1 MVYDDW
7 HNAEWAAVYDDMP
20 LIVAD
25 KKILRKDIKS
35 YLTPEFWS
43 VLAMWQKIK
52 QYGLPHGNGW
62 ANEIAFILDV
72 TDFFN
77 LILAKLQERDRKEKD
92 AINRRITRNR

>member
-1 MVYDDW
+1 MVYNDW
-7 HNAEWAAVYDDMP
+7 HNAEWAAFYDEMP

-25 KKILRKDIKS
+25 KKILRKDIKT

-43 VLAMWQKIK
+43 VLALWQKIK

-62 ANEIAFILDV
+62 ADEPAFILDI

-77 LILAKLQERDRKEKD
+77 LTLSKLQEKDREEQQR
-92 AINRRITRNR
+92 AANR

>member
-1 MVYDDW
+1 MVYNDW
-7 HNAEWAAVYDDMP
+7 HTAEWAAFYDEMP

-25 KKILRKDIKS
+25 KKILRKDIKT

-43 VLAMWQKIK
+43 VLALWQKIK

-62 ANEIAFILDV
+62 ADEPAFILDI

-77 LILAKLQERDRKEKD
+77 LILAKLQKKDREEVN
-92 AINRRITRNR
+92 AANRRIKGNR